1 LLGNKEWVNNIF
13 KGGMMS
19 KHRSKDLKHD
29 EFKETIENIIIFYEH
44 HRNTV
49 LWVLGGVAVLL
60 ILFFTYKNNKEIKEA
75 KSKEIYNIGVM
86 LYNNGNFDQAMQKF
100 NTVVDN
106 YLGTVFSDRATFM
119 LANISYKK
127 GNLEEALGKFQAF
140 VNGKNDELFTPS
152 AYQGI
157 GQCYEQMGDIEG
169 AIENYQIAVERFQNN
184 SLKSECMMSL
194 ARLYLTTQKLDEAE
208 NVYKDILKI
217 SKEPSVIEEAEK
229 KLKLIQVQLKLN
241 E

>member
-1 LLGNKEWVNNIF
+1 
-13 KGGMMS
+13 MS

-49 LWVLGGVAVLL
+49 LWALGGIAV
-60 ILFFTYKNNKEIKEA
+60 ILVLFLTYRNNKRTKES

-86 LYNNGNFDQAMQKF
+86 LYNNGNFDQATEKF
-100 NTVVDN
+100 STVVDN
-106 YLGTVFSDRATFM
+106 YLGTVFSNRSTFM
-119 LANISYKK
+119 LANINYKN
-127 GNLEEALGKFQAF
+127 GNMEEALRQFQAF
-140 VNGKNDELFTPS
+140 VNGKDDELFTPS

-157 GQCYEQMGDIEG
+157 GQCYEQMGDMEG
-169 AIENYQIAVERFQNN
+169 AIGNYKIAVGKFKSN

-194 ARLYLTTQKLDEAE
+194 ARLYSATQRLQEAKD
-208 NVYKDILKI
+208 VYKDILEI
-217 SKEPSVIEEAEK
+217 SKDPLINREAER
-229 KLKLIQVQLKLN
+229 KLKLIQVQIELN